1 MTDQMIVIVAD
12 VVEVDVTVIEMVE
25 EIEDGR
31 FKITIVTGDII
42 RPGFSI

>member
-31 FKITIVTGDII
+31 F
-42 RPGFSI
+42 

>member
-31 FKITIVTGDII
+31 FQNNNSN
-42 RPGFSI
+42 RSYH